1 MMQFFC
7 GNKVVLNRLASCALI
22 YGNIVRENCLN
33 FEVIYLFC
41 ETFEDLTSPEA
52 TQWDTD

>member
-52 TQWDTD
+52 TQ